1 MRKLQT
7 FWQNLHLRAKF
18 LLILLVGIVI
28 IGVDA
33 IATLLIPLIEAWLK
47 MATGRTAYGREKS
60 YSRSR
65 RIAVSFLESARPAI
79 GLRGSKITAAATT
92 GPAKGP
98 RPASSTPAIRPT
110 ASTGHSRSS

>member
-33 IATLLIPLIEAWLK
+33 IATLLIPL
-47 MATGRTAYGREKS
+47 RAYDEQL
-60 YSRSR
+60 Y
-65 RIAVSFLESARPAI
+65 ES
-79 GLRGSKITAAATT
+79 
-92 GPAKGP
+92 
-98 RPASSTPAIRPT
+98 SSQMISLYAEQIKAIRT
-110 ASTGHSRSS
+110 KLGLTQRQYADKLGVSLGSLKQWEQNRKQIFKSTWEKYFKQGLEKHELS